1 MNKYKVESILF
12 WILGIIFIIALT
24 VIIVLIK
31 NG

>member
-12 WILGIIFIIALT
+12 WVLGIIFIIALT
-24 VIIVLIK
+24 VIIILIK